1 MSAIPSPES
10 YPLSP
15 LQQGM
20 LYQAVYGKAPGVYV
34 QQLVG
39 TLPEEL
45 NVEALLRAWQRVIER
60 HAILRTSFLSDDAD
74 GPTQRVQAQAV
85 LPVEQQD
92 WRGFAAAERETRLEE
107 FLKADRLRGFDYRL
121 APAMRFAILRWGDA
135 DYRLVWTYSHVA
147 LDGRARFIVQK
158 EVLALYDAYRQGQD
172 LPLENPQP
180 YSDYIH
186 WLGQQDWSKAEGFWR
201 KTLAN
206 FHAPTPLPSMSAFC
220 LPAGQ
225 EGDPGRETV
234 QLSAAT
240 TATLKAL
247 GKRHNFTLN
256 TLFQGAWALAL
267 SRYGGEEEVVFGT
280 TRACRGSALDGAE
293 SMVGVFIN
301 TIPMR
306 VRVSPDQP
314 LIPWLEELRVR
325 ALAQTPFEHT
335 PLIKVQEWSSVAAG
349 TALFDSLAVFEN
361 YEMNEA
367 LHRDRPEWANRT
379 FRLVQRPSFPLALT
393 GYGCQELMLE
403 LLYDAGRYD
412 RQTAARLV
420 GHVQTLLES
429 MAANPEARLRDLAM
443 LSADERRQIV
453 DDWNDTR
460 APFPEDQL
468 IHRLVEEQ
476 VRRTPDAVAVVF
488 EGRQYTYLEINAR
501 ANQVAHYLRTLGV
514 GPNVLVDVL
523 MVRSA
528 DLIVALLGVL
538 KAGGA
543 YVPLDPNFPKDRL
556 AFLIQDTQPKVI
568 LTQQAL
574 LDKLPDEKLKMLC
587 IDRDWPE
594 IARENKEDP
603 APINQPTD
611 RAYIIFTS
619 GSTGTP
625 KGVVLQHRAVVNT
638 LDWVNKTFR
647 VGLGDKLLF
656 VTSQC
661 FDLSVY
667 DMFGSLAAGSTVR
680 VASADELRNPEKL
693 LQIVCEE
700 GITFWDSAP
709 PMLAQLVPF
718 LDQVKD
724 KAARAAKLR
733 LVFLSGDWIPV
744 PMPDQMRGTFPG
756 VEIVSLGGAT
766 EAAIWSNFYR
776 IGAVDPRWPSI
787 PYGKPFQNC
796 RYHVL
801 DKAMQPVPVGV
812 PAELHIG
819 GVCLAEGYHNR
830 TELTAERFIPDP
842 LHPDEAGARLYKT
855 GDLARYLPDGNLE
868 FLGRI
873 DFQVKIRGY
882 RIELGEIEAA
892 LGQQPAVRESV
903 VVARPDE
910 TGSKVLVAYIVLKPG
925 AEADRNDLKTF
936 LQARLADYMVP
947 AHFVLLEKF
956 PLNSNGKLDRK
967 ALPAPEMGAGGAK
980 REIVP
985 PRDDAERDL
994 TAIWEEILKV
1004 KPIGVTDNFFELG
1017 GHSFA
1022 AALLAAKIAQQ
1033 LGHAVQLGT
1042 ILNAPTVEKL
1052 ANVIKHKLEA
1062 GSPRAVVPLQE
1073 EGDYP
1078 PLFLIAG
1085 IGGHVFTYHKF
1096 ARLLG
1101 KRQPTYGIKAIG
1113 IDGSVKPP
1121 DRIEEI
1127 AAHYVREIV
1136 ELRPKGPYLI
1146 GGYSVGALVAYELAL
1161 QLRRR
1166 GAEVPG
1172 LIIFDQLAPGYPRPL
1187 PVARRAL
1194 IHVRNFMQSP
1204 GKEKVNYLTQR
1215 WGNVKA
1221 RVLRSLGLGIL
1232 NAPEIQLNVKRAE
1245 PKTLTGRAMNTLMRR
1260 RDDVNAMPQQALKRA
1275 WAALN
1280 DASKRYLPT
1289 EKFPGQALLVKA
1301 QAGFQWAA
1309 TVIDD
1314 PLLGWGDYIGG
1325 GIETAVLPGAHL
1337 ELFGEN
1343 NIGPLAE
1350 QVKAFVVR
1358 TAK

>member
-1 MSAIPSPES
+1 MSAS

-39 TLPEEL
+39 EFH
-45 NVEALLRAWQRVIER
+45 EALDIDALRRAWQRVIER
-60 HAILRTSFLSDDAD
+60 HAILRTVFLADDS
-74 GPTQRVQAQAV
+74 GSPVQRVEPQAE
-85 LPVEQQD
+85 LPIEQQD
-92 WRGFAAAERETRLEE
+92 WREVPESERAPRLEA
-107 FLKADRLRGFDYRL
+107 FLKADRQRGFDYRQ
-121 APAMRFAILRWGDA
+121 APAMRLAVLRWGDA
-135 DYRLVWTYSHVA
+135 DYRLVWSYSHVA
-147 LDGRARFIVQK
+147 LDGRARLIVQK
-158 EVLALYDAYRQGQD
+158 EVLDLYDAYRQGRD
-172 LPLENPQP
+172 LSLEQP
-180 YSDYIH
+180 PAYADYIH
-186 WLGQQDWSKAEGFWR
+186 WLGQQDWTKAEAFWR
-201 KTLAN
+201 KSLAN
-206 FHAPTPLPSMSAFC
+206 FSATTPLPALSAFC
-220 LPAGQ
+220 PPEGQ
-225 EGDPGRETV
+225 EGDPGQTMTR
-234 QLSAAT
+234 LSVET
-240 TATLKAL
+240 TAALKAL
-247 GKRHNFTLN
+247 SRRHRCTLN
-256 TLFQGAWALAL
+256 TVFQAAWALLL
-267 SRYGGEEEVVFGT
+267 SRYSGEEEVVFGA
-280 TRACRGSALDGAE
+280 TRACRSSALEGAE

-301 TIPMR
+301 TLPMR

-314 LIPWLEELRVR
+314 LGSWLEDLRMR
-325 ALAQTPFEHT
+325 ALAQIPFEHT
-335 PLIKVQEWSSVAAG
+335 PLIKVQEWSSVAGG
-349 TALFDSLAVFEN
+349 TALFDSIAVFEN

-367 LHRDRPEWANRT
+367 LRRDRPDWTQRG
-379 FRLVQRPSFPLALT
+379 FRLMQRPSFPLALT
-393 GYGCQELMLE
+393 GYGCEELLLE

-412 RQTAARLV
+412 RGTVTRLV
-420 GHVQTLLES
+420 GHVRTLLES
-429 MAANPEARLRDLAM
+429 MAAQPEAKLCDLAM
-443 LSADERRQIV
+443 LPTDEYRQIV
-453 DDWNDTR
+453 HDWNATR
-460 APFPEDQL
+460 APFPEEKL
-468 IHRLVEEQ
+468 IHQLVEEQ
-476 VRRTPDAVAVVF
+476 VRRTRDAVAVIF
-488 EGRQYTYLEINAR
+488 EGRQYTYLDINAR
-501 ANQVAHYLRTLGV
+501 ANQLAHYLRTLGV

-556 AFLIQDTQPKVI
+556 AFLIRDTQPQVI
-568 LTQQAL
+568 LTQENL
-574 LDKLPDEKLKMLC
+574 LDKLPDVDIRSVC
-587 IDRDWPE
+587 IDTQWPE
-594 IARENKEDP
+594 IARESEENL
-603 APINQPTD
+603 ASINQPTD

-619 GSTGTP
+619 GSTGIP

-667 DMFGSLAAGSTVR
+667 DMFGSLSAGSTVR
-680 VASADELRNPEKL
+680 VASVEELRNPEQL
-693 LQIVCEE
+693 LQIVCDE

-709 PMLAQLVPF
+709 PMLQQLVPF
-718 LDQVKD
+718 LDRVKD
-724 KAARAAKLR
+724 GAARKAKLR
-733 LVFLSGDWIPV
+733 LAFLSGDWIPV
-744 PMPDQMRGTFPG
+744 PMPDQMRAVFPHC
-756 VEIVSLGGAT
+756 EMVSLGGAT
-766 EAAIWSNFYR
+766 EAAIWSNYYR
-776 IGAVDPRWPSI
+776 IGAVDPKWPSI

-801 DKAMQPVPVGV
+801 DKSLQPVPVGV

-819 GVCLAEGYHNR
+819 GVCLAAGYHNR
-830 TELTAERFIPDP
+830 PELSAERFIADP
-842 LHPDEAGARLYKT
+842 LHPDEPEARLYKT

-892 LGQQPAVRESV
+892 LGQHPAVRESV

-910 TGSKVLVAYIVLKPG
+910 TGSKVLVAYVVPKPG
-925 AEADRNDLKTF
+925 AEADRNDLKAF
-936 LQARLADYMVP
+936 LQTRLADYMVP
-947 AHFVLLEKF
+947 AHFVVLEKF

-967 ALPAPEMGAGGAK
+967 ALPAPELGGGGAQ
-980 REIVP
+980 RVIVP

-994 TAIWEEILKV
+994 AALWEEILKV

-1033 LGHAVQLGT
+1033 LGHAVPLGA

-1052 ANVIKHKLEA
+1052 ANVIKHRLEA
-1062 GSPRAVVPLQE
+1062 GSPRSVVPLQE
-1073 EGDYP
+1073 EGDQP

-1113 IDGSVKPP
+1113 IDGSVTPP
-1121 DRIEEI
+1121 DRIEDI

-1136 ELRPKGPYLI
+1136 ELRPKGPYLV
-1146 GGYSVGALVAYELAL
+1146 GGYSVGALVAYELVL
-1161 QLRRR
+1161 QLRKQ

-1172 LIIFDQLAPGYPRPL
+1172 LIVFDQLAPGYPKPL
-1187 PVARRAL
+1187 PVAKRAL
-1194 IHVRNFMQSP
+1194 IHFRNFMQSP
-1204 GKEKVNYLTQR
+1204 GAEKTKYLAQR

-1221 RVLRSLGLGIL
+1221 RVLRTLGLGIL
-1232 NAPEIQLNVKRAE
+1232 NAPEIQLNAPRAE
-1245 PKTLTGRAMNTLMRR
+1245 PKTLTGRAMNTILRR
-1260 RDDVNAMPQQALKRA
+1260 RDDLSSSMPQQALKRA

-1280 DASKRYLPT
+1280 DASKKYEPT
-1289 EKFPGQALLVKA
+1289 TPFPGKVLLVKA

-1314 PLLGWGDYIGG
+1314 PQLGWGEYVGG
-1325 GIETAVLPGAHL
+1325 GIETTVLPGAHL
-1337 ELFGEN
+1337 ELFSET

-1350 QVKAFVVR
+1350 AVRGFIVQV
-1358 TAK
+1358 AKST